1 MSEPT
6 EVQTIFQ
13 DGKPAFAVVP
23 YATYLRLLATRP
35 RVPPGDAVP
44 HEVMRLHLVDGLSL
58 RRAWREYLELTQT
71 EVAERMGISQS
82 ALSQLESPR
91 ARPRRTTL
99 ARLAKALGVR
109 GDQLR

>member
-6 EVQTIFQ
+6 EVQTIYH

-23 YATYLRLLATRP
+23 YAAYLRLLAARP
-35 RVPPGDAVP
+35 RVPAGDAVP
-44 HEVMRLHLVDGLSL
+44 HEVMRLHLLDGLSL
-58 RRAWREYLELTQT
+58 RRAWREYLELTQS
-71 EVAERMGISQS
+71 EVAARMGVSQP

-91 ARPRRTTL
+91 ARPRHATL

-109 GDQLR
+109 VEQLK

>member
-6 EVQTIFQ
+6 EVQTIYH

-35 RVPPGDAVP
+35 RVPAGDAVP

-58 RRAWREYLELTQT
+58 RRAWREYLQLTQA
-71 EVAERMGISQS
+71 EVATRMGVSQP

-91 ARPRRTTL
+91 ARPRRATL

-109 GDQLR
+109 LEQLK